1 MKKPSSQIKSRERVA
16 LSGEVFTAPREVKA
30 MLDLVRK
37 ESFSID
43 ATFLESSF
51 GNGNFLVE
59 IFRRKL
65 KTART
70 LLRER
75 EREREE
81 SSPSDTLEEASLL
94 IHVRVALSTYGI
106 ELQQDNVEEARARCL
121 SEFRKSLKRSLKRDM
136 SPEEEALIA
145 GILKANLVQ
154 GDALSFKDVAG
165 KDVSLF
171 QWSLG
176 EDGTLEGRG
185 IRYQDMVE
193 GAPERDLFNNEQFDV
208 EGEWVPP
215 EPRHIGPVPLREA
228 FQ

>member
-75 EREREE
+75 ERERNLRLL
-81 SSPSDTLEEASLL
+81 TL
-94 IHVRVALSTYGI
+94 
-106 ELQQDNVEEARARCL
+106 
-121 SEFRKSLKRSLKRDM
+121 
-136 SPEEEALIA
+136 
-145 GILKANLVQ
+145 
-154 GDALSFKDVAG
+154 
-165 KDVSLF
+165 
-171 QWSLG
+171 
-176 EDGTLEGRG
+176 
-185 IRYQDMVE
+185 
-193 GAPERDLFNNEQFDV
+193 
-208 EGEWVPP
+208 
-215 EPRHIGPVPLREA
+215 
-228 FQ
+228 